1 MATIVHSLSELEDCE
16 GKSIAVLTVIIVCR
30 PQEVKSAKEAEI
42 ENRVEV
48 GMDLDD
54 EVPTLGGLIEQP
66 ALQTTEEGKN
76 QQDQEQDQTSLS
88 TMKAKTR
95 RVEASGTMSLHHGHL

>member
-1 MATIVHSLSELEDCE
+1 MATIPHPLSDLEDCE
-16 GKSIAVLTVIIVCR
+16 GKLIAVLTVIIVCR
-30 PQEVKSAKEAEI
+30 PQEIKSAKEAEI

-66 ALQTTEEGKN
+66 ALQTSAEGEN
-76 QQDQEQDQTSLS
+76 QQDQEEDQTSLL
-88 TMKAKTR
+88 TTKAKKR
-95 RVEASGTMSLHHGHL
+95 RVEASGTVSLHHGHL

>member
-1 MATIVHSLSELEDCE
+1 MATIPHSLSELEDCE

-30 PQEVKSAKEAEI
+30 PQEIKSAKEAEI

-66 ALQTTEEGKN
+66 ALEAED
-76 QQDQEQDQTSLS
+76 QQDQEEAQTSLS
-88 TMKAKTR
+88 TTKAKKR
-95 RVEASGTMSLHHGHL
+95 RVEASGTVSLHHGHL

>member
-1 MATIVHSLSELEDCE
+1 MATFPHSLNELEVCE

-30 PQEVKSAKEAEI
+30 PQEIKSAKEAEI

-66 ALQTTEEGKN
+66 ALQTSEEAEN
-76 QQDQEQDQTSLS
+76 QQDQEEDQTSLL
-88 TMKAKTR
+88 TTKAKKR
-95 RVEASGTMSLHHGHL
+95 RVEASGTVSLHHRHL